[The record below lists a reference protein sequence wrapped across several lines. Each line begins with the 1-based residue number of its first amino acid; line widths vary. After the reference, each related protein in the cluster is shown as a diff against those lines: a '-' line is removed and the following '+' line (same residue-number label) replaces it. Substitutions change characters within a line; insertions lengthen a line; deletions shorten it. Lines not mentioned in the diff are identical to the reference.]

1 MDLVVMYDYAH
12 SYGKI
17 HVCITHGPQDLALFY
32 VQNLYFYGSR
42 DEVKSR
48 RKTCIKDA
56 GNMSVEE
63 LVSWVEE
70 EAAIAS
76 KACDYDIS
84 VTSVVDKGKWLAD
97 KGKGLV
103 DKGKEKMVDEGNAG
117 RKSTRSRNSGIVIE
131 ENVNPTFSEDDDSD
145 SDIDMVQRFKGSA
158 DLEEM
163 YKGITDYESEY
174 SDKSIHYLS
183 EGEGEDELISLRK
196 RNIKAKKILIQ
207 VGEKYVD
214 ADQLKECLTYHSL
227 ANGFSLW
234 FYRSSQDQVI
244 SLNEEHTCVENFKYG
259 TLVNYKWIGKYFRLK
274 IRQNPQI
281 KLHEIADLDMKKYK
295 CIVIPNQCRNA
306 KKFALNEGET
316 TTEEHYAM
324 IMSYGKEILDSNDG
338 STFKPEIVNVENKDI
353 WSCFLQLLGE
363 DIDMPIGNELTL
375 ISDQHKGLIE
385 AVKDVMPLAE
395 HRQCARHIYEGFRKQ
410 YSGVQFKELF
420 WAASKAGFGMSVCLA
435 DGTSLRFR
443 KGSEAFKY
451 MRSEK
456 PDMQNVATCRK
467 DAYYKAYHQYLTPI
481 GGMAFCPD
489 SSMYSIFLPPKPRK
503 MPDRPRK
510 QRIRALHE
518 RKFPNRVSRAD
529 VEMTCQNCFEKGHNT
544 ASCTKPTVILPK
556 KQPTNRGRPKK
567 NVENVESGGDAT
579 FNMGLVGVKT
589 GTNVGS
595 VGDKTGI
602 NVGSVGDETSKNV
615 GSVGVE
621 SSAGN
626 EIVRSAS
633 LGDFVSVNSEGTTTT
648 TRSRGRLGFEVRR
661 GTSEDTPA
669 AIREGGGQTLGLG
682 VRRGTSGSTSTARRS
697 NGGQTLGLRFR
708 RGIGFR
714 KGVAQGV
721 IYGRLGRW
729 FGLGDETQPNEQPT
743 LVTQQSQAGIQ
754 QEPQAD

>member
-32 VQNLYFYGSR
+32 VQNLCFYGSR

-48 RKTCIKDA
+48 RKTYIKDA

-97 KGKGLV
+97 KGKRLV

-259 TLVNYKWIGKYFRLK
+259 TLVNYKWIGKYFGLK

-306 KKFALNEGET
+306 KKFTLNEGET

-324 IMSYGKEILDSNDG
+324 IKSYGKEILDSNDG
-338 STFKPEIVNVENKDI
+338 STFNPGATVKSDDKTYFDRFYCCFYGLKKGFQLGCRPMIALDGCFLKKPNVGEILTVVVRDGNNHIYLIAYKIVNVENKDI

-420 WAASKAGFGMSVCLA
+420 WAASKAGFGMLFLL
-435 DGTSLRFR
+435 DGTSLRLEMAV
-443 KGSEAFKY
+443 KHLEL
-451 MRSEK
+451 MRSRE
-456 PDMQNVATCRK
+456 PAHAECGNLQV
-467 DAYYKAYHQYLTPI
+467 YHVL
-481 GGMAFCPD
+481 
-489 SSMYSIFLPPKPRK
+489 
-503 MPDRPRK
+503 
-510 QRIRALHE
+510 
-518 RKFPNRVSRAD
+518 
-529 VEMTCQNCFEKGHNT
+529 
-544 ASCTKPTVILPK
+544 
-556 KQPTNRGRPKK
+556 
-567 NVENVESGGDAT
+567 
-579 FNMGLVGVKT
+579 
-589 GTNVGS
+589 
-595 VGDKTGI
+595 
-602 NVGSVGDETSKNV
+602 
-615 GSVGVE
+615 
-621 SSAGN
+621 
-626 EIVRSAS
+626 
-633 LGDFVSVNSEGTTTT
+633 
-648 TRSRGRLGFEVRR
+648 
-661 GTSEDTPA
+661 
-669 AIREGGGQTLGLG
+669 
-682 VRRGTSGSTSTARRS
+682 
-697 NGGQTLGLRFR
+697 
-708 RGIGFR
+708 
-714 KGVAQGV
+714 
-721 IYGRLGRW
+721 
-729 FGLGDETQPNEQPT
+729 
-743 LVTQQSQAGIQ
+743 IQ
-754 QEPQAD
+754 LL